1 MYTTVGMKRARAVG
15 LEYYIVFQG
24 IKASMQGTKASLNP
38 SLELKP
44 NHTEKLRKYSQR
56 PFL

>member
-1 MYTTVGMKRARAVG
+1 MYSTVGMKRARAVG

-38 SLELKP
+38 SLCTVAISKRV
-44 NHTEKLRKYSQR
+44 HFGIKA
-56 PFL
+56 